1 VSGLRPFAQ
10 LLESF
15 VSDEQLHLVMP
26 FYIVGNLQDQMKGQV
41 SLHETLKIIAQIATA
56 IEFLHKVSTTVFDGG
71 KSSYSLH
78 IF

>member
-1 VSGLRPFAQ
+1 
-10 LLESF
+10 
-15 VSDEQLHLVMP
+15 MP
-26 FYIVGNLQDQMKGQV
+26 FYIVGNLEDKMTGQT
-41 SLHETLKIIAQIATA
+41 SLHETLKTIAQIATA